1 MVVGID
7 DSVFWHLTPK
17 TIQVYFKAYRE
28 RRKVTMQDMWS
39 LGAYFRRAL
48 MSTPVIMGS
57 GKTVDYPE
65 MPFKEEDEQELAKDE
80 NWLQAQRLKAFEHF
94 KAILG
99 KNKK

>member
-1 MVVGID
+1 
-7 DSVFWHLTPK
+7 
-17 TIQVYFKAYRE
+17 
-28 RRKVTMQDMWS
+28 
-39 LGAYFRRAL
+39 

-57 GKTVDYPE
+57 GKTVDYPD

-99 KNKK
+99 RNKK